1 MPVDKQFL
9 SMLGKGDIIVYKM
22 RPEDLPVNPDKE
34 WHGKILRIHLDE
46 PKPLLEEKCFSTIH
60 LFGGWNSTE
69 EKFTKNQAYLWD
81 IAKIAGECQCF
92 TLMHHILTGI
102 AGDVR
107 HT

>member
-1 MPVDKQFL
+1 MIL
-9 SMLGKGDIIVYKM
+9 IISSIQVYIMKLAL
-22 RPEDLPVNPDKE
+22 EL
-34 WHGKILRIHLDE
+34 HFHHRIHLDE